1 MGNKTFQKALEI
13 VESLPEEQRE
23 SLMGRQV
30 PLSLACGWVGEVK
43 GYNTNNIFISGKPRP
58 YKGGE
63 LHIVRRRLI
72 EERRDRLAQSIKGA
86 REEYKRGKI
95 RKGNVDDLMNELSK

>member
-1 MGNKTFQKALEI
+1 MGNRTFQKALEI

-23 SLMGRQV
+23 SLMDI
-30 PLSLACGWVGEVK
+30 VK
-43 GYNTNNIFISGKPRP
+43 
-58 YKGGE
+58 
-63 LHIVRRRLI
+63 RRLI

-95 RKGNVDDLMNELSK
+95 RKGTVDDLMNELSK

>member
-23 SLMGRQV
+23 SLMDI
-30 PLSLACGWVGEVK
+30 VK
-43 GYNTNNIFISGKPRP
+43 
-58 YKGGE
+58 
-63 LHIVRRRLI
+63 RRLI
-72 EERRDRLAQSIKGA
+72 EERRDRLAQSVGEA

-95 RKGNVDDLMNELSK
+95 RKGTVDDLMHELSK

>member
-23 SLMGRQV
+23 SLMDI
-30 PLSLACGWVGEVK
+30 VK
-43 GYNTNNIFISGKPRP
+43 
-58 YKGGE
+58 
-63 LHIVRRRLI
+63 RRLM

-95 RKGNVDDLMNELSK
+95 RKGTIDDLMNELSK